1 MEEVM
6 DILSDPYS
14 SEDLYDLAML
24 YFLNNLR
31 HPSKPRSKNNLFRKV
46 VKMSELIQKYGSLF
60 SRAYR
65 MSVENFY
72 CLHNILE
79 KHLTDM
85 FDVSRSS
92 VYNSV
97 WGL

>member
-1 MEEVM
+1 
-6 DILSDPYS
+6 
-14 SEDLYDLAML
+14 
-24 YFLNNLR
+24 
-31 HPSKPRSKNNLFRKV
+31 
-46 VKMSELIQKYGSLF
+46 
-60 SRAYR
+60 

-85 FDVSRSS
+85 FDPSNRIKTSTYFISTTIRLSIDLRYFAGGDPLDIMMVHNVSRSS